1 LEEKLKV
8 GRKEKDLDLVIE
20 KRREGFGLSDW
31 KEKRRIGL
39 VKIYFESQRSWKEK
53 LGKEVERL
61 LKEKKLKLKQ

>member
-20 KRREGFGLSDW
+20 KRREELDLSRFIL
-31 KEKRRIGL
+31 KVREVEKRSY
-39 VKIYFESQRSWKEK
+39 KKK
-53 LGKEVERL
+53 LKDCL

>member
-20 KRREGFGLSDW
+20 KRREELDLS
-31 KEKRRIGL
+31 RFI
-39 VKIYFESQRSWKEK
+39 FESQRSWKEK